1 VTRGRAVALSAVAA
15 LAAFAVLRGAVS
27 RGLPDDAVLFPHAGA
42 TYRLRET
49 GAAVRALRVD
59 LDDVRHPVVRV
70 VTLDGTHE
78 GSKQTV
84 PRAQLAHEAPAA
96 LAGLRRSVA
105 LTLAAAL
112 AAAAVLLTL
121 VVALEPD
128 PRVATSD

>member
-1 VTRGRAVALSAVAA
+1 MTRGRAVALGAVLA
-15 LAAFAVLRGAVS
+15 LASFAVLHGAVS
-27 RGLPDDAVLFPHAGA
+27 RRLPDDTVLFPRAGA

-59 LDDVRHPVVRV
+59 QDDVRHPVVRV

-78 GSKQTV
+78 GAKQTV

-112 AAAAVLLTL
+112 AVSALLLTV

-128 PRVATSD
+128 PRVPTSD